1 MQQALWSAAAAPD
14 ALTRRQRPGNGEPP
28 PALRPPPRSPKAPR
42 EATARRR
49 DKGTTAAAARPQGA
63 PSSSPPRLPQGRRG
77 SRTKMPASRV
87 RPGPRAA
94 RSDATPPLH
103 LPSPKKAPRECGV
116 ALPGPTV
123 GDRSPRPPGRP
134 AGLGLGCWKHHP
146 PPRPLPHS
154 LPVRSHKDHRVAE
167 GTRYTAWLSK
177 ASRTRLHS
185 PELQMRLWPLSGPRR
200 GPTPPPRPS

>member
-1 MQQALWSAAAAPD
+1 MECCCSPGRPHPEAAAGERGAPSR
-14 ALTRRQRPGNGEPP
+14 TPPPP
-28 PALRPPPRSPKAPR
+28 PAAPRPRARLRPGGETKGP
-42 EATARRR
+42 RRR
-49 DKGTTAAAARPQGA
+49 RRGLRA
-63 PSSSPPRLPQGRRG
+63 PPPLPLPACRKVDGVRGRRCPPLGCGRGLEQRDPTPPRL
-77 SRTKMPASRV
+77 SIS
-87 RPGPRAA
+87 
-94 RSDATPPLH
+94 PP
-103 LPSPKKAPRECGV
+103 PKKAPRECGV

-134 AGLGLGCWKHHP
+134 AGLGLGCWKHPP